1 MCLCGCLSLI
11 EASGSRCHLFE
22 ASLAL
27 IPAICD
33 GLPLQHSSSFVFCIC
48 ICNCIC
54 VHINI
59 CICICIC
66 ICKPYLVISLHNRL
80 PGTLCTELFLG
91 SAYFIIQN
99 IFLAPLQH
107 LPSYLLYCGYSK
119 KISTYFRKLST
130 YSWYSKKI

>member
-27 IPAICD
+27 IPAICA

-66 ICKPYLVISLHNRL
+66 ICIFILYLYLYLSSFVFFEQLAYGISNNSTHHIYPKTSLFGGSSKTSSRSVSKLVVSSPIMMILLL
-80 PGTLCTELFLG
+80 PIMIML
-91 SAYFIIQN
+91 
-99 IFLAPLQH
+99 
-107 LPSYLLYCGYSK
+107 
-119 KISTYFRKLST
+119 
-130 YSWYSKKI
+130 